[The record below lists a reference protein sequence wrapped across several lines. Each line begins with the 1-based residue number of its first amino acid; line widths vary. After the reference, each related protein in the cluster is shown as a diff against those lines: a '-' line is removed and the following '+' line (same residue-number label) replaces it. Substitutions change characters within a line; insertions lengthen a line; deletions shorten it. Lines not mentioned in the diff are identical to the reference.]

1 MTSLNSLGVLMS
13 IPQDEFKIYSWKK
26 VMWISLSALN
36 RTSGLTPDH
45 PLITDEEYIINRA
58 IRKPDLK
65 VSKCIAS
72 LRCQRI
78 KESFILCVEFTC
90 IYVLKNASA
99 VSHRLRFLIFL
110 RNSLR
115 NCQKVT
121 DHSIL
126 WPEIKLTS
134 DLFIPACC
142 RLGL

>member
-1 MTSLNSLGVLMS
+1 MMFFSINFSLITSLNSLGVLMS

-65 VSKCIAS
+65 VSKYIQS

-78 KESFILCVEFTC
+78 KESFILCVRVYLHICTQRC
-90 IYVLKNASA
+90 VNGQSW
-99 VSHRLRFLIFL
+99 
-110 RNSLR
+110 
-115 NCQKVT
+115 T
-121 DHSIL
+121 
-126 WPEIKLTS
+126 
-134 DLFIPACC
+134 
-142 RLGL
+142 